1 MYYRVRKQTFSLYE
15 MPKIPCTT
23 GQSCNTHWYC
33 TPGAPLVFLPS
44 RRRVGGISLSFITS
58 LRAYIL
64 QRQFRI
70 LQQHE
75 ILYIAKTNGY
85 SKGIRHNVR
94 PDAKYVGCLTI
105 SVYIERAKFG
115 CGDGH
120 SKVTEVWVITL
131 RCEYR

>member
-1 MYYRVRKQTFSLYE
+1 MYTIDFVNKPFLCKKCQNPLHNWSELQYPLVLHPWR
-15 MPKIPCTT
+15 TT
-23 GQSCNTHWYC
+23 G
-33 TPGAPLVFLPS
+33 FLPS

-58 LRAYIL
+58 LRAYVL

-75 ILYIAKTNGY
+75 ILYVAKTNGY

-120 SKVTEVWVITL
+120 SK
-131 RCEYR
+131 